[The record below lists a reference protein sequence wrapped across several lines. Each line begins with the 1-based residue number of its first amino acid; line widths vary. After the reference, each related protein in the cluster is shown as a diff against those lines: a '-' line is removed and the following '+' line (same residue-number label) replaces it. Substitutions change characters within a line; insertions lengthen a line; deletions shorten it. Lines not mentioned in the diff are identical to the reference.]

1 MIMLN
6 PEFQEWLLVFALL
19 LSVFISTDAID
30 WLADKIQEY
39 FNDKE

>member
-1 MIMLN
+1 MLN
-6 PEFQEWLLVFALL
+6 PEYQEWLLVFGLFF
-19 LSVFISTDAID
+19 SVLISTDAID